1 MGANTTQALGVSVF
15 LIAFVLISAGMA
27 MGGSLVLILLGLV
40 LLAVSMGILLK
51 AKPLEHL
58 ES

>member
-51 AKPLEHL
+51 AKPWEHM
-58 ES
+58 EG